1 MVCAVSAAIAEDDDM
16 EGVVKID
23 PPPVIAAVC
32 VPGMIFGAVV
42 EDAMSDAGIIEGG
55 SIRFELD
62 FDVFI
67 CFFCRSSSSK
77 IFLCC
82 SIFAAD
88 GLVNALAVDMLVNGF
103 SLQSLELEISEN
115 RRCLK
120 LLDSRGV
127 L

>member
-1 MVCAVSAAIAEDDDM
+1 MVCAVSAIPEDDDI
-16 EGVVKID
+16 EGVVNID
-23 PPPVIAAVC
+23 PPPVIDDVW

-42 EDAMSDAGIIEGG
+42 EEAMSDAGIIEGG
-55 SIRFELD
+55 SMRFELD

-67 CFFCRSSSSK
+67 CFFCRSSSSR

-103 SLQSLELEISEN
+103 SLQSLWLEISEN
-115 RRCLK
+115 RRCVK
-120 LLDSRGV
+120 LLSNRGV

>member
-1 MVCAVSAAIAEDDDM
+1 MVCAVSAMPEDDDI
-16 EGVVKID
+16 EGVVNID
-23 PPPVIAAVC
+23 PPPVIDAVW

-42 EDAMSDAGIIEGG
+42 EEAMSDAGIIEGG
-55 SIRFELD
+55 SMRFELD

-67 CFFCRSSSSK
+67 CFFCRSSSSR

-103 SLQSLELEISEN
+103 SSQSLELEISEN
-115 RRCLK
+115 RRCAK
-120 LLDSRGV
+120 LLSNRGV

>member
-1 MVCAVSAAIAEDDDM
+1 MVCAVSAIPEDDDI
-16 EGVVKID
+16 EGVVNID
-23 PPPVIAAVC
+23 PPPVIDDVW

-42 EDAMSDAGIIEGG
+42 EEAMSDAGIIEGG
-55 SIRFELD
+55 SMRFELD

-67 CFFCRSSSSK
+67 CFFCRSSSSR

-103 SLQSLELEISEN
+103 SSQSLELEISEN
-115 RRCLK
+115 RRCAK
-120 LLDSRGV
+120 LLSNRGV

>member
-1 MVCAVSAAIAEDDDM
+1 MVCAVSAIPEDDDI
-16 EGVVKID
+16 EGVVNID
-23 PPPVIAAVC
+23 PPPVIDDVW

-42 EDAMSDAGIIEGG
+42 EEAMSDAGIIEGG
-55 SIRFELD
+55 SMRFELD

-67 CFFCRSSSSK
+67 CFFCRSSSSR

-103 SLQSLELEISEN
+103 SSQSLELEISEN
-115 RRCLK
+115 RGCLR
-120 LLDSRGV
+120 LISNRGV

>member
-1 MVCAVSAAIAEDDDM
+1 MVCAVSTIPEDDDI
-16 EGVVKID
+16 EGVVNID
-23 PPPVIAAVC
+23 PPPVIDAVW

-42 EDAMSDAGIIEGG
+42 EEAMSDAGIIEGG
-55 SIRFELD
+55 SMRFELD

-67 CFFCRSSSSK
+67 CFFCRSSSSR

-103 SLQSLELEISEN
+103 SSQSLEFEISEN
-115 RRCLK
+115 IRCVK
-120 LLDSRGV
+120 LLSNRGV

>member
-1 MVCAVSAAIAEDDDM
+1 MVCAVSAIPEDDDI
-16 EGVVKID
+16 EGVVNID
-23 PPPVIAAVC
+23 PPPVIDDVW

-42 EDAMSDAGIIEGG
+42 EEAMSDAGIIEGG
-55 SIRFELD
+55 SMRFELD

-67 CFFCRSSSSK
+67 CFFCRSSSSR

-88 GLVNALAVDMLVNGF
+88 GLVNALAVDMLVNGL
-103 SLQSLELEISEN
+103 SSQSLELEISEN
-115 RRCLK
+115 RRCAK
-120 LLDSRGV
+120 LLSNRGV

>member
-1 MVCAVSAAIAEDDDM
+1 MVCAVSAIPEDDDI
-16 EGVVKID
+16 EGVVNID
-23 PPPVIAAVC
+23 PPPVIDDVW

-42 EDAMSDAGIIEGG
+42 EEAMSDAGIIEGG
-55 SIRFELD
+55 SMRFELD

-115 RRCLK
+115 RRCVK
-120 LLDSRGV
+120 LLSNRGV

>member
-1 MVCAVSAAIAEDDDM
+1 MPEDDDI
-16 EGVVKID
+16 EGVVNID
-23 PPPVIAAVC
+23 PPPVIDDVW

-42 EDAMSDAGIIEGG
+42 EEAMSDAGIIEGG
-55 SIRFELD
+55 SMRFELD

-67 CFFCRSSSSK
+67 CFFCRSSSSR

-103 SLQSLELEISEN
+103 SSQSLELEISEN
-115 RRCLK
+115 RRCVK
-120 LLDSRGV
+120 LLSNRGV